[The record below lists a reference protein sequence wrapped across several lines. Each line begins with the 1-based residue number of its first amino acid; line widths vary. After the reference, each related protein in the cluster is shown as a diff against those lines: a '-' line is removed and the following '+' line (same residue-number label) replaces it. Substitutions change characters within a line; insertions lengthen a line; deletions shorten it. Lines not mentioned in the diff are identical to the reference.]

1 MNAISATGTG
11 LPKSIRS
18 LQHDACMLHAFAQ
31 GIAELHDTLKTDT
44 SPASNAMPALFES
57 LIERADR
64 LSNDL
69 DALETAQRKA
79 EREARA

>member
-1 MNAISATGTG
+1 MNAISANGPG
-11 LPKSIRS
+11 LPKSIRD

-31 GIAELHDTLKTDT
+31 GVAELHDTLKTDT

-64 LSNDL
+64 LSNEL
-69 DALETAQRKA
+69 DALQTAMRRA
-79 EREARA
+79 ELEAQA